1 MLTICALLIGLAS
14 VPSGNLP
21 TDNDMIRFTEM
32 VMVEEISV
40 PKPQIT
46 KTNER
51 KLLCFMDYT

>member
-32 VMVEEISV
+32 VIVEEPSV

-51 KLLCFMDYT
+51 K